1 MSAHHARVEVVLPC
15 LNEARALPRVLGSLP
30 ADMRALVVD
39 NGSEDGSPEVARAL
53 GARVVG
59 ESQRGYGAA
68 CHRGLREAEA
78 PLVAFC
84 DADGT
89 IDLGVLTQ
97 MADLV
102 QAGWADLVMGRRVA
116 PPGTWPWHARVANAA
131 LSLPMSLAARSRLHG
146 LGPVRLAPRERL
158 LDLGLRDRRSGYP
171 LETVLRAAAAGWTV
185 REIDVDYFPRIGR
198 SKVTGTVRGTA
209 TAIND
214 MSGLLWRSRL
224 GRRAL

>member
-131 LSLPMSLAARSRLHG
+131 LSLPMSLAARRQWSASNSNPDSFSGGKWSGWVSRS
-146 LGPVRLAPRERL
+146 PACCAR
-158 LDLGLRDRRSGYP
+158 
-171 LETVLRAAAAGWTV
+171 GWV
-185 REIDVDYFPRIGR
+185 
-198 SKVTGTVRGTA
+198 A
-209 TAIND
+209 TNWK
-214 MSGLLWRSRL
+214 STE
-224 GRRAL
+224 